1 MFQSSCLLKCQQLWL
16 ISGAVWCICLGA
28 VDITLAQD
36 DTCAGGSAWT
46 PSSCVF
52 SLRHTYYFWIVHPK
66 VHYSDNY
73 IFRYYKHTG
82 FSSEKRSPRS
92 RGLMVCIALSC
103 EDICSWHS
111 KSGTW
116 FMESEVTSVWEVGER
131 GSLVEN
137 ICFQTHIDPW
147 LHDMGWG
154 VTSEGEWIEPCFK
167 WHQGKRCGQGCEV
180 TPANL
185 VVGTV
190 LGRGAHKAI
199 LRMASDDGV
208 RLHTGNRRLTQSAE
222 DREVP

>member
-1 MFQSSCLLKCQQLWL
+1 MINF
-16 ISGAVWCICLGA
+16 WCCVVHLFGGCWHH
-28 VDITLAQD
+28 TGPRWYL
-36 DTCAGGSAWT
+36 CWGSAWT

-66 VHYSDNY
+66 VHYPDNY

-154 VTSEGEWIEPCFK
+154 VTSEGGMNWAML
-167 WHQGKRCGQGCEV
+167 QV
-180 TPANL
+180 TPGKE
-185 VVGTV
+185 VW
-190 LGRGAHKAI
+190 
-199 LRMASDDGV
+199 S
-208 RLHTGNRRLTQSAE
+208 RLWSHPCKPGCWNSSW
-222 DREVP
+222 